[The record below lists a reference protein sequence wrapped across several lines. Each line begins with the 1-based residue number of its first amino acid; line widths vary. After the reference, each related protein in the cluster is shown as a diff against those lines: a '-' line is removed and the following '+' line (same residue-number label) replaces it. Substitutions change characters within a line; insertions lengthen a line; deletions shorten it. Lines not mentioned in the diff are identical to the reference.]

1 MSVLCDC
8 AAIST
13 NSTTFSVEKT
23 LSKKLLT
30 LVLKVVYKTPEIE
43 YLHYALQIINHAL
56 KVHDLRRLICSENL
70 RSDNAVGEDGEV
82 LVVTYHTFLKSTV
95 EKQAEVI
102 SIDKLSKKVI
112 RQRRE
117 IESWASAV

>member
-1 MSVLCDC
+1 M
-8 AAIST
+8 
-13 NSTTFSVEKT
+13 
-23 LSKKLLT
+23 
-30 LVLKVVYKTPEIE
+30 YKTPEIE

-70 RSDNAVGEDGEV
+70 KSDGAVGEDGEV
-82 LVVTYHTFLKSTV
+82 LVVTYHTFLKNTV